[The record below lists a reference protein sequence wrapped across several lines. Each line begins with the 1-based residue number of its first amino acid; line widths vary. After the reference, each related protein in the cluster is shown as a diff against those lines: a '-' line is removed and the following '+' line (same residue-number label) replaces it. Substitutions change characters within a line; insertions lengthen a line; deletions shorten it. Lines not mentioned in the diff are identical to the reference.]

1 MNGVMTML
9 EQLKPFL
16 IGQRIIKTGIAV
28 ALTSLICLMFN
39 LPAIY
44 AVITAIVT
52 IEPNTYDSI
61 RKGMVRLPAAAIG
74 AGIATISVYFL
85 GETYVTYTIAAVGTI
100 YLCQKLKL
108 FDGTLVATLTAV
120 AMIPE
125 LDGPLLIQFLI
136 RLGTTMIGISVSS
149 MVNVMIFPANYF
161 KKINDKTY
169 IHIDEAKQ
177 VLHGIV
183 SPYRMSISG
192 YEESLNYMNFKR
204 SLAKTD
210 QLMGYQRK
218 ELRVHRFRF
227 KNYRNFLLLRERM
240 DLLHRLELHLGNL
253 YYIGRIQTLTLIER
267 ELLDE
272 IGRLLPSLN
281 YDGAKG
287 MSDEHY
293 KIIHELD
300 QALRYEYAIPPENEE
315 FDKSHYLNKN
325 TRFFYE
331 LLSSFEVLGDL
342 QTRQKNPSI

>member
-1 MNGVMTML
+1 MF
-9 EQLKPFL
+9 EQLRPFL

-28 ALTSLICLMFN
+28 ALTSMICLLFD

-61 RKGMVRLPAAAIG
+61 RKGMVRFPAAGIG
-74 AGIATISVYFL
+74 AGIATLSVYFL
-85 GETYVTYTIAAVGTI
+85 GETYMTYTIAAVGTI

-120 AMIPE
+120 AMIPD
-125 LDGPLLIQFLI
+125 LDGPLLMQFLT

-149 MVNVMIFPANYF
+149 IVNVTIFPANYF
-161 KKINDKTY
+161 KKIHVQTY
-169 IHIDEAKQ
+169 RHIDEAKR
-177 VLHGIV
+177 VLQGIV
-183 SPYRMSISG
+183 MPYEMSGTSNG
-192 YEESLNYMNFKR
+192 DSLNYMKFKR

-253 YYIGRIQTLTLIER
+253 YYIGRIQKLTMIER

-272 IGRLLPSLN
+272 IGQLLPSLKYGDSN
-281 YDGAKG
+281 G

-300 QALRYEYAIPPENEE
+300 QALRYEYAFPSEGGE
-315 FDKSHYLNKN
+315 FDKTHYLNKN

-342 QTRQKNPSI
+342 QTRQKNPSL